1 MVDAVYLT
9 YTLKAVIGEP
19 LVVAAF
25 HSMTTL
31 PAWTLVVTVG
41 GALGATAHKRDS
53 SFEKSL

>member
-41 GALGATAHKRDS
+41 GD
-53 SFEKSL
+53 